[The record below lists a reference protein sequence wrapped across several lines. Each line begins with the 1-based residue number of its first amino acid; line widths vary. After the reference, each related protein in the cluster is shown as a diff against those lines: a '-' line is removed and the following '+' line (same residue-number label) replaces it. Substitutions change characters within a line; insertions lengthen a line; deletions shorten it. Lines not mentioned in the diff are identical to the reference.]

1 MLQWLNDGK
10 NYGIKII
17 KVKERG
23 GANLSVQD
31 IENAIQKIIV
41 KKHNETVTLFMVR
54 GEYNAVKQ
62 FIEDCDKRMR
72 EQCACIKDC

>member
-1 MLQWLNDGK
+1 MFLLKAMNDITQCK
-10 NYGIKII
+10 QK
-17 KVKERG
+17 G
-23 GANLSVQD
+23 GVSLSLQD

-41 KKHNETVTLFMVR
+41 KKHDETITLFMVR

-72 EQCACIKDC
+72 EQCACIKDY

>member
-1 MLQWLNDGK
+1 M
-10 NYGIKII
+10 
-17 KVKERG
+17 
-23 GANLSVQD
+23 SVQD
-31 IENAIQKIIV
+31 IENAIREIIV
-41 KKHNETVTLFMVR
+41 KKHDETISLFMVR